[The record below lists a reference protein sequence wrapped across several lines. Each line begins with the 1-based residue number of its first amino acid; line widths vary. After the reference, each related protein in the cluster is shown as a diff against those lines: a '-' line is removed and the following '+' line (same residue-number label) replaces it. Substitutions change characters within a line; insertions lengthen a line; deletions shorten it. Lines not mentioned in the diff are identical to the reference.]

1 MVRVLLSMEIF
12 FTPLSFSYYSDLFFM
27 HLKTP
32 HLSSEQI
39 VGVFHM
45 SIVIQIAQSLEKHSS
60 VMETEDGIEFVK
72 CMSLQNANESVDR
85 KIFALAKI
93 LFVFFFFPLYFCLAL
108 LDLAERQSGK

>member
-1 MVRVLLSMEIF
+1 
-12 FTPLSFSYYSDLFFM
+12 M

-32 HLSSEQI
+32 HLSLEQI
-39 VGVFHM
+39 VGVFRM

-60 VMETEDGIEFVK
+60 VMKTEDGIEFVK

-93 LFVFFFFPLYFCLAL
+93 VFVSSFLFISA
-108 LDLAERQSGK
+108 